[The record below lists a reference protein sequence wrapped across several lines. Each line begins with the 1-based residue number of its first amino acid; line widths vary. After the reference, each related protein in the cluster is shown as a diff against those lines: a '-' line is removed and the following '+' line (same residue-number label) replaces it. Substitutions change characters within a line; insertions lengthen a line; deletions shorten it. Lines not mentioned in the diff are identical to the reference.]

1 MEKGGQQMI
10 IGLTGGIAS
19 GKSFIAKELEKKGFP
34 VIDADKVAREVVE
47 PGEEAFKKIVKTFG
61 KEVVAEDGTLLR
73 KKLGEIIFSDE
84 EKREMLNN
92 IVHPA
97 IRERMLHKKEQLEKE
112 GAEVI
117 VLDIPLLIENKS
129 FHVVDKVLLVYV
141 DEDVQKKRLM
151 ERDKRGEEDANN
163 RITSQMPLKEK
174 RAYADAIIDNNGTK
188 EESIRQLDEI
198 LKKWNLA

>member
-1 MEKGGQQMI
+1 MI